1 MMNGLS
7 GILNIMD
14 SQTLINGLFGILC
27 AVAGW
32 FFRVMWEAQQE
43 LQKDLGEL
51 EKNLPHTYAL
61 KVDYQKDI
69 ADIKIMLGKIFD
81 KLDGKADK

>member
-32 FFRVMWEAQQE
+32 FFRVLWEAQKE
-43 LQKDLGEL
+43 LQKDLGDL
-51 EKNLPHTYAL
+51 EKGLPHTYVL
-61 KVDYQKDI
+61 KIDYQQDI
-69 ADIKIMLGKIFD
+69 NDIKIMLGKIFD
-81 KLDGKADK
+81 KLDGKVDK

>member
-1 MMNGLS
+1 
-7 GILNIMD
+7 MD
-14 SQTLINGLFGILC
+14 SQNLINGLFGVLC

-32 FFRVMWEAQQE
+32 FFRVLWEAQKD

-51 EKNLPHTYAL
+51 EKGLRHTYVL

-69 ADIKIMLGKIFD
+69 TDIKIMLGKIFD
-81 KLDGKADK
+81 KLDGKVDK

>member
-1 MMNGLS
+1 MNGLS

-32 FFRVMWEAQQE
+32 FFRVLWEAQKE
-43 LQKDLGEL
+43 LQKDLGDL
-51 EKNLPHTYAL
+51 EKGLPHTYVL
-61 KVDYQKDI
+61 KIDYQQDI
-69 ADIKIMLGKIFD
+69 NDIKIMLGKIFD